1 MKQSASLVVCILFA
15 AVLSG
20 GVSLGASSWETDF
33 EEASATAKASNKYM
47 LLDFSGSD
55 WCGWCVRLDNE
66 VFRKKAFKDYAKENL
81 VCVLV
86 DFPRRKQLK
95 KALKE
100 QNTKL

>member
-1 MKQSASLVVCILFA
+1 MKKSASLVVCILLA

-55 WCGWCVRLDNE
+55 WCGWCVKLDNE
-66 VFRKKAFKDYAKENL
+66 VFRKNSFLLEILDWKMSQD
-81 VCVLV
+81 
-86 DFPRRKQLK
+86 R
-95 KALKE
+95 
-100 QNTKL
+100 TKPPKPTTHDHVRYQ